1 MTQKDKIK
9 YVRAP
14 THPFVHG
21 AHGPNFPAWSVA
33 AEASAWA
40 EAAEAWSILLIMIN
54 ILDKTDSDKS
64 YTDVIMSS

>member
-21 AHGPNFPAWSVA
+21 AHGPDFPAWSVA
-33 AEASAWA
+33 TEASARA
-40 EAAEAWSILLIMIN
+40 EAAEAWSILLFMIN
-54 ILDKTDSDKS
+54 LLDKNLIIETLK
-64 YTDVIMSS
+64 MS